1 MASCVTL
8 GKLVTKLEHYFLVS
22 VNKVIV
28 TYNVLEFLKL
38 HQIPVT
44 LSL

>member
-1 MASCVTL
+1 MTL
-8 GKLVTKLEHYFLVS
+8 EWKLMTKLEHCFLVS

-28 TYNVLEFLKL
+28 TNVLEFLKL
-38 HQIPVT
+38 HQILVT